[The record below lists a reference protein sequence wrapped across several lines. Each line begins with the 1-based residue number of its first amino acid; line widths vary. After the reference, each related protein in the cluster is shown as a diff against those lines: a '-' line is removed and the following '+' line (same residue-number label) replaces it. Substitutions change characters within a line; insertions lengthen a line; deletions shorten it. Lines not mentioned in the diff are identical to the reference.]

1 MMRVVLRK
9 NPRHTGGMV
18 FMWGDDETMMMMM
31 FITIF
36 AMKPSG
42 TSLHKMAAPFVKHK
56 RAGAPDCRPQ
66 MGRTELMKLEH
77 QLLGS
82 TPELGNGW
90 TVGA

>member
-1 MMRVVLRK
+1 MRVVLRK
-9 NPRHTGGMV
+9 NPRHTGVMV

-66 MGRTELMKLEH
+66 MGRTELVSHKLGRPVCALSLA
-77 QLLGS
+77 QG
-82 TPELGNGW
+82 
-90 TVGA
+90 VGG